1 MYLRHFGLTQSPFSA
16 TPNTQF
22 FLELNNAGILFREL
36 IHSMNKRDGF
46 IIVLGQPRIGK
57 S

>member
-36 IHSMNKRDGF
+36 IQSMNKRDGF